1 MLKNIEEG
9 GRLIA
14 YFNLNSTDI
23 ENLDFRKLIYL
34 DNDYDVRGYYLIESV
49 IDYKPVQNGLTK
61 VSLFKFENL
70 GSVSIDSSQEGN
82 NSEDTDEGN
91 TPPTLQPIYVE
102 DGSQLIEV
110 MIENPITGI
119 LEPVYK

>member
-1 MLKNIEEG
+1 MIT
-9 GRLIA
+9 I
-14 YFNLNSTDI
+14 
-23 ENLDFRKLIYL
+23 
-34 DNDYDVRGYYLIESV
+34 VRGYYLIESV
-49 IDYKPVQNGLTK
+49 IDYKPVENGLTK

-70 GSVSIDSSQEGN
+70 GSVSIDGSQQGN

-91 TPPTLQPIYVE
+91 TPPVLQPIYVE
-102 DGSQLIEV
+102 DGAQLIEV